1 MAHRDR
7 AIAPDALQ
15 LEGWRV
21 FVGNCAEKLPASLTT
36 GLPLLVPPP
45 GRQEQQDTGEFLDQL
60 VDALSTE
67 KNRDGSVIMAR
78 ASSSYSPTR
87 PSADLDA
94 TRAKLN
100 KVVSAAYGKAEHT
113 EVHHQLEEFCAEA
126 WSGRDAGVAPT
137 SRTHLGAMFQGQK
150 LSLQRCEA
158 EGCGAITV
166 ATADP
171 FRMLDCHL
179 AATKMDRGPDGK
191 VDLQEKLTRQ
201 HRPHKMERG
210 FACSVCRAADTT
222 IQRDTLCRLPEV
234 LGIRV
239 HRVDSDW
246 RRGTLKKI
254 DSTIMI
260 YDELDL
266 APCLLNDD
274 APRNYNGDRCSTK
287 YQLYAVVFHAGE
299 NPSVGHYYATVKAAP
314 NQVRRAP
321 KTPPPSHPSD
331 PSGAGRLQY
340 VVRAEHGAQLRR
352 EKSHTAEVVGRLPHG
367 CVVTLTE
374 AMPAPTEEVRACLRQ
389 VIARVRGCAL
399 RWLCRTQVQMVGCRG
414 NGLSGFVSLVWGD
427 EQSATLSQPGAWV
440 ELNDRRLEVGCSH
453 PQATEDKEAAA
464 RAAMLFYQRV
474 DVNGANWAEPGGAAA
489 AAGGGGLVRSNASYG
504 GTFPDV
510 FAGGVVEAKRG
521 THRVDIC
528 RILNLTPYTLSLY
541 WIAKDKTPEQMFDT
555 NDKNWSASPLPAHLL
570 LLS

>member
-21 FVGNCAEKLPASLTT
+21 FVGNCAEKLPASNTT

-67 KNRDGSVIMAR
+67 KNKDGSVIMAR

-94 TRAKLN
+94 ARGKLN
-100 KVVSAAYGKAEHT
+100 KVVSAAYGKAQHN
-113 EVHHQLEEFCAEA
+113 EVHDRLEEFCAEA

-191 VDLQEKLTRQ
+191 VDLQETLTRE

-210 FACSVCRAADTT
+210 FACSVCRAVDTT

-254 DSTIMI
+254 DSTIKI

-299 NPSVGHYYATVKAAP
+299 NPSVGHYYATVKAQST
-314 NQVRRAP
+314 QVRRAP
-321 KTPPPSHPSD
+321 QNP
-331 PSGAGRLQY
+331 A
-340 VVRAEHGAQLRR
+340 A
-352 EKSHTAEVVGRLPHG
+352 
-367 CVVTLTE
+367 LT
-374 AMPAPTEEVRACLRQ
+374 
-389 VIARVRGCAL
+389 
-399 RWLCRTQVQMVGCRG
+399 
-414 NGLSGFVSLVWGD
+414 
-427 EQSATLSQPGAWV
+427 
-440 ELNDRRLEVGCSH
+440 
-453 PQATEDKEAAA
+453 
-464 RAAMLFYQRV
+464 
-474 DVNGANWAEPGGAAA
+474 
-489 AAGGGGLVRSNASYG
+489 
-504 GTFPDV
+504 
-510 FAGGVVEAKRG
+510 
-521 THRVDIC
+521 
-528 RILNLTPYTLSLY
+528 
-541 WIAKDKTPEQMFDT
+541 
-555 NDKNWSASPLPAHLL
+555 SP
-570 LLS
+570 